1 MKRLMNFLLGT
12 VRLRVTGPFPERLIN
27 LCAQHRLEFWA
38 VEWLDEH
45 SVRLTAR
52 RGGVERLREL
62 AERVGC
68 DVQTEGSRG
77 LPDFLLRFRTRYAF
91 LAGLALTLC
100 AVAFLS
106 RFILVIEVTGNE
118 RVSTAVILSQLR
130 QLGVRPGV
138 YGPALDRQQIAQEAV
153 LGLDGL
159 SWMGINLHG
168 TRLEVIVR
176 ESVPQPER
184 VDETGYYD
192 IGAETDGVI
201 THVEAE
207 QGDRAVREGDTV
219 AAGEVLISGLVT
231 MEPPLYSDLPTRYY
245 ETHARGRVWARTWRT
260 LTASIPLAARV
271 KAYTGAERSAWL
283 INIMGNQIE
292 IFGNSSIS
300 WPFYDKITRVRQGRL
315 PTGAALPISLRQE
328 TFREY
333 EVTEVSVDL
342 QAAQSLLEEQLLQ
355 RLEALVG
362 EEGEVRAVKTSARVD
377 GDLLKVTLES
387 ECLEEIGREAPG
399 RTPMPQQ
406 ADSGA

>member
-1 MKRLMNFLLGT
+1 MKRLMNFFRGVVCLT
-12 VRLRVTGPFPERLIN
+12 VSGPFPERLIN
-27 LCAQHRLEFWA
+27 LCAQHRLDFWA

-45 SVRLTAR
+45 SVRLTTR
-52 RGGVERLREL
+52 RSAVNRLKEL
-62 AERVGC
+62 AKKIDC
-68 DVQTEGSRG
+68 AVQVEHSRG

-118 RVSTAVILSQLR
+118 RVPTAVILSQLR

-138 YGPALDRQQIAQEAV
+138 YGPALDRQQIAQEAM

-168 TRLEVIVR
+168 IRLEVIVR
-176 ESVPQPER
+176 ESVPPPER

-192 IGAETDGVI
+192 IEAEAGGII

-207 QGDRAVREGDTV
+207 QGDAAVQEGDTV
-219 AAGEVLISGLVT
+219 AAGDVLISGLVT
-231 MEPPLYSDLPTRYY
+231 MEPPLYSDLPVRYY

-260 LTASIPLAARV
+260 LTAAIPLTARV
-271 KAYTGAERSAWL
+271 KTYTGAEKTVWSV
-283 INIMGNQIE
+283 NILGSQFE

-300 WPFYDKITRVRQGRL
+300 WPFYDKITTVRQGRL
-315 PTGAALPISLRQE
+315 PTGAVLPVSLRQE
-328 TFREY
+328 TFRAY
-333 EVTEVSVDL
+333 ETAEVSVDL
-342 QAAQSLLEEQLLQ
+342 AAARALLEEQLLD
-355 RLEALVG
+355 RLEELVG
-362 EEGEVRAVKTSARVD
+362 EDGTVKATRTSAWVD
-377 GDLLKVTLES
+377 GTLFKVALEG
-387 ECLEEIGREAPG
+387 ECLEEIGREVPG
-399 RTPMPQQ
+399 RAAIPEG